1 MLALTD
7 FPDDFVTASDKP
19 PAPCGAYVWWNFRGG
34 RQPVPVVENALDN
47 FAECLGLSF
56 WKVGDRLEISPLSA
70 IKVAVSNFKHT
81 FPDRSAVVEARIV
94 HEDAQEQEVKVCLM
108 HKSAN
113 GSDRS
118 ARLQGKT
125 IAEIFI
131 SFKNLHDL
139 PVPIA
144 DAEWLPVVNAFLH
157 DLNIERTTIG
167 HLTIRPK
174 FILPVLG
181 LARAI
186 GQKSKVAL
194 YWVSEDQAPRIHA
207 LKMFLARLGVD
218 LHIVA
223 LRKDEST
230 VAALAEGA
238 SLHLTDLISELEAS
252 IQKLADQKSG
262 RGFIRQDSVQTAQ
275 EAISEIREGAALILD
290 SLGVRLEDVTSALAK
305 AEAHFLEITKGGAQA
320 DTTPGDAKPKRVRK
334 PSAKAEAQDETPAPA
349 VEPEPA
355 QEPEAPAQ
363 DFAQSEPSPMAQE
376 PTLEPEPAQAFAV
389 AQEPVAVEP
398 VAPAVEVTYPEDST
412 LASWSRPKCREF
424 LQTVPGADDAAARF
438 GSRVSQLGAGDLKR
452 LIVMLRDGLSAD

>member
-1 MLALTD
+1 MLALTA
-7 FPDDFVTASDKP
+7 FPADFVTASDKP

-34 RQPVPVVENALDN
+34 RQPVPVVEGALDN

-81 FPDRSAVVEARIV
+81 APDRSAVVEARITY
-94 HEDAQEQEVKVCLM
+94 EDADEVKVCLM

-113 GSDRS
+113 GSDRA

-125 IAEIFI
+125 IAEVFI
-131 SFKNLHDL
+131 PVRTLQDKA
-139 PVPIA
+139 VPIA
-144 DAEWLPVVNAFLH
+144 DAEWSGVVNAFLH
-157 DLNIERTTIG
+157 DLEVERTTVG

-238 SLHLTDLISELEAS
+238 SLHLTDLIADLEAS
-252 IQKLADQKSG
+252 IQKLADQKQS
-262 RGFIRQDSVQTAQ
+262 RGFIRADSTQTA
-275 EAISEIREGAALILD
+275 EEMILEIREGASLILD
-290 SLGVRLEDVTSALAK
+290 SLGVRLEDVTAALDK
-305 AEAHFLEITKGGAQA
+305 AEAHFREITQSGEA
-320 DTTPGDAKPKRVRK
+320 TPGDAKPKRVRK
-334 PSAKAEAQDETPAPA
+334 PSAKVEAQDEPPAPA
-349 VEPEPA
+349 VEPDPA

-363 DFAQSEPSPMAQE
+363 DFAQPEPAPMAQE
-376 PTLEPEPAQAFAV
+376 PVLEPEPAQHFAV
-389 AQEPVAVEP
+389 AQEPADVEP
-398 VAPAVEVTYPEDST
+398 VAGDEVVYPTDDT
-412 LASWSRPKCREF
+412 LSKWSRPKCREF
-424 LQTVPGADDAAARF
+424 LQGVPGADDAAARF
-438 GSRVSQLGAGDLKR
+438 GSRVSQLGSGDLKR
-452 LIVMLRDGLSAD
+452 LIVMLRDGVSAD

>member
-1 MLALTD
+1 
-7 FPDDFVTASDKP
+7 
-19 PAPCGAYVWWNFRGG
+19 
-34 RQPVPVVENALDN
+34 VPVVEGALDN

-81 FPDRSAVVEARIV
+81 APDRSAVVEARITY
-94 HEDAQEQEVKVCLM
+94 EDADEVKVCLM

-113 GSDRS
+113 GSDRA

-125 IAEIFI
+125 IAEVFI
-131 SFKNLHDL
+131 PVRTLHDKA
-139 PVPIA
+139 VPIA
-144 DAEWLPVVNAFLH
+144 DAEWSGVVNAFLH
-157 DLNIERTTIG
+157 DLDVERTTVG

-174 FILPVLG
+174 LILPVLG

-238 SLHLTDLISELEAS
+238 SLHLTDLISDLEAS
-252 IQKLADQKSG
+252 IQKLADQKQS
-262 RGFIRQDSVQTAQ
+262 RGFIRADSTQTA
-275 EAISEIREGAALILD
+275 EEMILEIREGASLILD
-290 SLGVRLEDVTSALAK
+290 SLGVRLEDVTAALDK
-305 AEAHFLEITKGGAQA
+305 AEAHFREITQSGEV
-320 DTTPGDAKPKRVRK
+320 TPGDAKPKRIRK
-334 PSAKAEAQDETPAPA
+334 PSAKVEAQDGAPAPA
-349 VEPEPA
+349 VEPEPT

-363 DFAQSEPSPMAQE
+363 DFAQPEPAPMAQE
-376 PTLEPEPAQAFAV
+376 PEPEPAQPFAMAM
-389 AQEPVAVEP
+389 AQEPADVEP

-424 LQTVPGADDAAARF
+424 LQGVPGADDAAARF
-438 GSRVSQLGAGDLKR
+438 GSRVSQLGSGDLKR
-452 LIVMLRDGLSAD
+452 LIVMLRDGVSAD